1 MRSEVGLKHVV
12 ALLNITDWSGG
23 RSGRFGASKSA
34 YDESHRMFAQVI
46 HREAGLLL
54 KDPGLS
60 EK

>member
-1 MRSEVGLKHVV
+1 MGAPLK
-12 ALLNITDWSGG
+12 ITDWSGSRPVGTLG
-23 RSGRFGASKSA
+23 RKQSA
-34 YDESHRMFAQVI
+34 YDESYRMFAQVI